1 MNLEYAIS
9 NQKTIMQKVLQTF
22 LMTLLL
28 ATLGIYAG
36 NFVPPVLI
44 LPLIVVEL
52 GMLIAAFWLRRK
64 KAVSYTFIY
73 IFAVISGITTYPA
86 VAYYASIGGANIV
99 LYAFTTTFVIFGVM
113 ALVGVKS
120 KRDFSF
126 LGGFLFVALIAL
138 IVTGLI
144 GIFVPYSDA
153 TMLAFSGIGSVVF
166 SLYILYD
173 FNQMARDQITE
184 EMIPLMALNLY
195 LDFINLFINLLR
207 FLGIMSK
214 D

>member
-1 MNLEYAIS
+1 MKVEYAID

-22 LMTLLL
+22 LMTLLI
-28 ATLGIYAG
+28 ATIGIYAG
-36 NFVPPVLI
+36 HFVPPALM
-44 LPLIVVEL
+44 LPLIIVEL
-52 GMLIAAFWLRRK
+52 GMLIAAFLLRRK

-73 IFAVISGITTYPA
+73 LFAAISGITTYPA
-86 VAYYASIGGANIV
+86 VAYYASTAGANVV
-99 LYAFTTTFVIFGVM
+99 LYAFTTTFVIFGAM

-120 KRDFSF
+120 KKEFSF
-126 LGGFLFVALIAL
+126 LGGFLLIALIAL

-153 TMLAFSGIGSVVF
+153 AMLGISGIGSVVF

-173 FNQMARDQITE
+173 FNQMARNQVTE

-195 LDFINLFINLLR
+195 LDFINLFLNILR
-207 FLGIMSK
+207 FLGILSK